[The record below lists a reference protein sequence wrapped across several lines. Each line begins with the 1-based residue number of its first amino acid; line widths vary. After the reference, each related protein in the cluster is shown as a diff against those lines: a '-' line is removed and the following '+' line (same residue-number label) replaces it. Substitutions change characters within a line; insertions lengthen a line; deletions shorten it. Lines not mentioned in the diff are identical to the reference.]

1 MRKKIV
7 RPFRNILVSS
17 VDDFI
22 DQMIIIGDIVC
33 SFNNDDIRKWIDLK
47 VFPSS
52 TIFKLFDS
60 KLHPDFMS
68 HTWLCFPEYP
78 FTLGLKYH
86 FFGIVAEFF
95 KVTKLAYVQTMP
107 IVWRVQYWIDH
118 VNRTTDLDISL
129 PEIARVYDLQI
140 YGSYCFLFKVRN
152 KRTHLTEIFNL
163 WPRQKRVG
171 TSLCNL
177 HILVIDLF
185 NIFSWFFFLVI
196 KFNVLVPPARDTE
209 RKIKRY
215 LNLPAF
221 EITLKASQLLGPK
234 SVRAS
239 GKFSLADLEKKSD
252 DKILSRLRSPVSVID
267 LTHKVS
273 GSKRK
278 FLDLQDFD
286 LGGDDAVTAVN
297 KVSSYLSNGISA
309 PIIMDQIITSYKDM
323 DHQSDEE
330 VEDNA
335 GQRNRDSYRP
345 KSAAT
350 TKVRTISGN
359 AHTMGRGGYI
369 LVKEKMERRCKLLHT
384 SSRNIIAIGRVHIA
398 AGRQLLNH
406 KPLPQACYKVSI
418 DKALVEAACIPDI
431 PNNVFKTINDVL
443 GFIVAWPKDQVIFFD
458 AEKG

>member
-1 MRKKIV
+1 
-7 RPFRNILVSS
+7 
-17 VDDFI
+17 
-22 DQMIIIGDIVC
+22 
-33 SFNNDDIRKWIDLK
+33 
-47 VFPSS
+47 
-52 TIFKLFDS
+52 
-60 KLHPDFMS
+60 
-68 HTWLCFPEYP
+68 
-78 FTLGLKYH
+78 
-86 FFGIVAEFF
+86 
-95 KVTKLAYVQTMP
+95 MP
-107 IVWRVQYWIDH
+107 ID
-118 VNRTTDLDISL
+118 
-129 PEIARVYDLQI
+129 
-140 YGSYCFLFKVRN
+140 
-152 KRTHLTEIFNL
+152 
-163 WPRQKRVG
+163 
-171 TSLCNL
+171 
-177 HILVIDLF
+177 
-185 NIFSWFFFLVI
+185 I
-196 KFNVLVPPARDTE
+196 KFNVLVPPAR
-209 RKIKRY
+209 
-215 LNLPAF
+215 
-221 EITLKASQLLGPK
+221 PK

-286 LGGDDAVTAVN
+286 LGGDDAVTAVK
-297 KVSSYLSNGISA
+297 KVSSYLSNVYIC

-369 LVKEKMERRCKLLHT
+369 LVKEKMKITNSRTMNSLTAQGINLPANALAPFERRCKLLHT